1 MVFKATFNN
10 ISAISWQSDLLM
22 EETQAPEENHW
33 PVTGSCKSNYH
44 MITTTTAPKI
54 KSEELTLF
62 NIYIA

>member
-1 MVFKATFNN
+1 
-10 ISAISWQSDLLM
+10 LM